1 MTKQVQLR
9 RGTTAEHQVFT
20 GAVGELTIDT
30 SIDVAVIH
38 DGVTPGGH
46 YLVGTGFGATVSQ
59 GIVNKSFIGIGTTTT
74 TGLDTTV
81 GDYQFI
87 VIGDSLLEGSVFA
100 RSLDVFYDPSVQ
112 RNGTLSDTNPNFIT
126 GIATD
131 NIRKGYFVTEDNLI
145 GAGTTVTI
153 IGINSIGISIPHTVV
168 GSSITSITFTD
179 PRAGRTSLY
188 FLEAYQSIL
197 QEAGI
202 TTSYTQDAFI
212 NAGIITSAGISTA
225 SINNVYV
232 NAGILTTVNITTANI
247 SDLFANSGIITSAG
261 ISTASINNVY
271 INTGILT
278 TVGVTSA
285 RIDNLYVTTG
295 IITGLTADTL
305 LSSNAYIASGIVTNL
320 YTTTLSASNL
330 YSAAGIIT
338 NLYTTTLSAS
348 NLYSASGIVTNL
360 YTTTLSVNDAYV
372 NSGIITN
379 AGISTANVSN
389 LNVDLGIATGFNI
402 GRSGIVSAYINTG
415 IITAIHVED
424 TAWIN
429 NAKINSGVVTTAG
442 ITSSAYVNDLYYNVG
457 LGTTGHITDV
467 WIGNA
472 YVNSGVT
479 TSSRVGFSTLD
490 TAFISTS
497 YTNTGF
503 ATYFNVTGVGT
514 IQRLES
520 FVGVITYLN
529 GSDINYSGI
538 ATIGNMTVGIGNT
551 DVIIE
556 GDARI
561 TGVLTVGSASIRISG
576 DDATISGV
584 STFISDTGTI
594 TNLVGSN
601 VQYTGITTFNRV
613 GVSTLT
619 FVGINTQLGNQ
630 DKSVRIELSKAGVAT
645 NYTIVLPPE
654 PGTAGQ
660 VLGVLPGQGNRL
672 GFTTAGLFE
681 NRYYVSAQNGD
692 DTFDGKALPV
702 KTIKRAAQLASF
714 DSFIIPGQRYLDA
727 GDLLD
732 ANKTFMQEEV
742 IAYLEF
748 NFENIATDYPD
759 YDESTYKTRIGNAI
773 DALAY
778 DVRFG
783 GNSKS
788 IENAFA
794 YWNIVPDPDE
804 SYVDGEEELV
814 IFALDY
820 LKFIAQYCINNQT
833 PPTLYQTAVSQSF
846 DYEQISDP
854 LNNNA
859 NYFHRSKDARN
870 LIVGNRQEII
880 DKSLASVAVGVGST
894 FFFPGET
901 ESNER
906 SRYYDSYKLITVNKQ
921 EILDKS
927 LASVA
932 VGFPSSWYFPGDS
945 ASNGRSRYFD
955 AYRLIVQ
962 NKREIVDKSLA
973 SVAVYVDSSNQFY
986 FPGDPETNAR
996 SRYYDG
1002 YRLIQKNKQEIVDK
1016 ALASVAIGYSDFYV
1030 PGEAQT
1036 TGRSRYADAYRL
1048 IQQNKQQIIDNAWD
1062 ATVYQYP
1069 EVTSTQD
1076 KCKRDL
1082 GYFIDAIS
1090 ADVFTGGNNYVREF
1104 TGFYFV
1110 GVGSTSLAGEETQT
1124 RFAFDQA
1131 RVGMQSAV
1139 SNQLTI
1145 QDLTVTAGPTVYGGG
1160 TNVSNT
1166 SPSSC
1171 TDVQNTIAT
1180 LTGIATVAIG
1190 AGNTSTFPAINL
1202 GLYDLW
1208 EVGSSVGVG
1217 TTNPVGLKKCARDL
1231 GYFVDAISA
1240 DIFTGGNSYSREFTG
1255 FYFAGIGTTS
1265 LIGEESQS
1273 IYAFRSAMTL
1283 MRGAVSNQLNYQ
1295 DRGITTGPALYNS
1308 GGATIGVTSTIAC
1321 TDVQNNVTTLVG
1333 IVTVSIGAGNTS
1345 SLPAVNYGYFASVGV
1360 GSTGSPGGRKCAR
1373 DLGYLVDAVATDV
1386 FTGGNKYSR
1395 EFALFY
1401 YSNGNPTGIGSTERD
1416 ESVYAFKSAS
1426 GYMQMA
1432 ITNNLNYQNLYVT
1445 PDPLTNYNRSTL
1457 SCANVR
1463 SNIDSLVGIVTV
1475 TIGAGTSA
1483 GITGVNTGFYDA
1495 DKLLISGSA
1504 GAIATSGIGSTSSPG
1519 STKCAR
1525 DLSLFIE
1532 AVSTDVFTGGNNYVR
1547 SFTGFYFNVAGQPIT
1562 NGLVGET
1569 TESNYAFEKARDYM
1583 KLAVTNQLNQRDL
1596 TITAD
1601 PVTGFNTDPSSCSNV
1616 QSTITTLTGIVT
1628 TAIGSGSTAGIG
1640 TTTNYGY
1647 FVVNSTYNVKNVSG
1661 FVVGIGSTNVVGGRK
1676 CARDLGYI
1684 VDAIAQDVAYGTNQ
1698 HTIYA
1703 TKRYF
1708 DGAGV
1713 AKTNGL
1719 LGEEVASAYA
1729 FKSLGTYAKRAVVNW
1744 LNYQDLTIQNDV
1756 SVGSTN
1762 KNVNV
1767 CANTRS
1773 TIDSLVGI
1781 LTGAVLSGSLS
1792 GITSV
1797 NLGLTDCADVRSAIV
1812 NYVGIIT
1819 TIVGFGT
1826 TASPTKVFPQTQ
1838 SKPVCIIVEAGD
1850 YVEDNPILLYD
1861 DIAIVGDNLR
1871 NTIIRPLNGGK
1882 DLFRVRNGV
1891 YVTGFAMK
1899 DAVDAAGVPLT
1910 TWNYAVAFDDPND
1923 PLTSR
1928 TGYATKL
1935 DKPLITRSPYI
1946 QNCSILSFLGAN
1958 GILVD
1963 GSKVQSPNTP
1973 LIKQE
1978 AETPLVGDQPEQ
1990 GKSMVAAAFTMVSF
2004 GGIGW
2009 RTINDGYA
2017 QVVSCFQIFCRYGSL
2032 TQSGGYLSITN
2043 SATNFGLYALRSTGF
2058 SQNSFAFDRGRIA
2071 ATGTSGGLTTLKV
2084 VGLGRSD
2091 QDLYVARF
2099 FNNANQDVTSNFKSN
2114 PVTSEFVGTAVTAG
2128 GVVNISSDTI
2138 NITSHPFSNGDTVV
2152 YFGDE
2157 QVIPNRVIGGL
2168 VNGNQYYVVYVD
2180 SNSFRLSEDDS
2191 LTRIVDLTSASTGIH
2206 TIQKSTFEFFASS
2219 VIERHNSYQELT
2231 LATGIGTTCNFVS
2244 GREITQTVVG
2254 GTALGIAV
2262 TYSQTTRKLLV
2273 SVELSQGTRRNFAV
2287 SNGVTVLDLT
2297 DHSGTPIGVGVTVVA
2312 GISTYWTTNSKVDT
2326 TLAGQAIQ
2334 GVQNLPE
2341 TYKLHWHRPSI
2352 INSSSHTW
2360 EYSGSGIDYNA
2371 LPQNGGRTVTKS
2383 EQVSERGGR
2392 VYSSGTNELG
2402 DFKIGDFIT
2411 AFNRT
2416 GNIIFNN
2423 TVTIGTLDSI
2433 RLSLSGGV
2441 AIEEF
2446 STDGGMGDNELG
2458 GPLNKRVS
2466 TQLAIR
2472 TFLNNRLGGFIDKSV
2487 STNAIPNAIVQLN
2500 AIGQINSDLI
2510 PPKVSNYYRTPYNF
2524 GRLQLHNQIPA
2535 TKLGNGDTVVEP
2547 QSPYVLVSDTY
2558 SQYLVLSNNNVYN
2571 FQDGDVIKSVLNQ
2584 GEVTGIVTRPPY
2596 IGVNTNL
2603 GITTNTGLTFANVGY
2618 GTTGLVRGVAL
2629 TLKNLTGGSGYSQ
2642 AGIYT
2647 GVRFD
2652 TASGIGTGITGTIT
2666 VSAAGTVQ
2674 SVAINTGGRYFAVN
2688 DILSVND
2695 PTPIGGRSGGSN
2707 FTVQIASVETRLY
2720 INLVNG
2726 VKFAPTT
2733 ALPDYIVDRNAVAI
2747 STNLGVSTNFTFDGT
2762 SIDVGGNV
2770 DFTND
2775 RITTTFQPFGD
2786 GDPVRYSTTG
2796 TVISPLIADTIYYVK
2811 KVGIGSYTIH
2821 SNYAVGADSKIDLTS
2836 SGTGVQSFTRVGVVT
2851 NTQQLVL
2858 VNHGFSQGDPVQI
2871 NAAAGVGTLPTG
2883 LTTGYYYFVGS
2894 ATTNSFTL
2902 HPSRNAAL
2910 ASANGLL
2917 LDPISLGTN
2926 GSGIVSYTKQNIS
2939 FTDVVNTS
2947 GQESTNWAAVGGGDI
2962 DASNIISGV
2971 VNTSRLAGSGSANN
2985 ETYLRGDSKWAKAVG
3000 SVGFGTTQPVQVF
3013 ATSTDNAPNGV
3024 GINTY
3029 YGNVEIRLNRCLPT
3043 IDLYSTLGV
3052 AQFKTSTFNVGS
3064 DGQIQIKASTA
3075 GGDVDAATLG
3085 GNNSAYHLDV
3095 TNHQGTIPVT
3105 RGGTGLA
3112 AAPPSGSLLIGNGSA
3127 YTLTTTPTLEGLLTT
3142 QSIAV
3147 GANHDISF
3155 TTGTWTGEKAGKI
3168 QFSSNNLFLQFTTSL
3183 IGRNASGTNVFTL
3196 GNSGNA
3202 SFSGTVTGTQL
3213 VSNIAQGTAPL
3224 TITSTTEVTNL
3235 NAQLHNGLLASATY
3249 TNGTANIVS
3258 RDTSGNFTAGRVTL
3272 DGTGSATA
3280 ASITF
3285 TGSTSRWLDFGTTG
3299 SAAPAFTTRSAGA
3312 KIVLNNA
3319 ITASAADYAF
3329 GIESG
3334 SLWSG
3339 VPTTSQSFKWY
3350 GGTTLAAT
3358 LTGAGALT
3366 LVGALSATTLTS
3378 TVATGTAPLTVT
3390 STTTVT
3396 NLSADLL
3403 DGLNS
3408 ATAATAN
3415 TIVARDA
3422 SGNITGARVDSTTS
3436 RSTTHDITSDTNNRF
3451 VSGAL
3456 YLRGTSPTVYLRDT
3470 DHNSAQLHCNSNI
3483 FYVLRGGNDT
3493 ETATQVNSVWPMQ
3506 IDLTNNNMTVGG
3518 TVTASSD
3525 VRFKKN
3531 IETIQDA
3538 LEKVLNMRGVTFER
3552 LETPGTEIGVIAQE
3566 VEEVAPELV
3575 TTDGN
3580 GFKAVAYANITALLI
3595 EAIKEQQVQINELRD
3610 EIKKLKGE

>member
-131 NIRKGYFVTEDNLI
+131 NIRKGYFVTEDNFI
-145 GAGTTVTI
+145 GAGATVTI

-179 PRAGRTSLY
+179 GRAGRTNLY

-330 YSAAGIIT
+330 YSA
-338 NLYTTTLSAS
+338 
-348 NLYSASGIVTNL
+348 SGIVTNL

-402 GRSGIVSAYINTG
+402 GQSGIVSAYINTG

-429 NAKINSGVVTTAG
+429 NAKINSGIVTTAG

-503 ATYFNVTGVGT
+503 ATYFNATGVGT

-630 DKSVRIELSKAGVAT
+630 DKSVRLELSKSGVAT

-794 YWNIVPDPDE
+794 YWNIVPNPDE
-804 SYVDGEEELV
+804 SYVAGEEELV

-1963 GSKVQSPNTP
+1963 GAKVQSPNTP

-2058 SQNSFAFDRGRIA
+2058 SPNSFAFDRGRIA

-2099 FNNANQDVTSNFKSN
+2099 FNNANQDVTSNFKSS

-2128 GVVNISSDTI
+2128 GVVNISADTI

-2157 QVIPNRVIGGL
+2157 QVIPNRIIGGL

-2219 VIERHNSYQELT
+2219 VIERHNAYQELT

-2273 SVELSQGTRRNFAV
+2273 SVELSAGTRRNFAV
-2287 SNGVTVLDLT
+2287 SNGLTVLDLT
-2297 DHSGTPIGVGVTVVA
+2297 DHSGTPIGVGVTFVA
-2312 GISTYWTTNSKVDT
+2312 GISSYWTTNSKIDT

-2707 FTVQIASVETRLY
+2707 FTIQIASVETRLY
-2720 INLVNG
+2720 INLLNG

-2858 VNHGFSQGDPVQI
+2858 VNHGFTQGDPVQI

-2910 ASANGLL
+2910 ASANGLI

-2971 VNTSRLAGSGSANN
+2971 VNTTRLAGSGSANN

-3085 GNNSAYHLDV
+3085 GNNSSYHLDV

-3147 GANHDISF
+3147 AANHDISF

-3436 RSTTHDITSDTNNRF
+3436 RSTTHDITADTNNRF
-3451 VSGAL
+3451 QQGTLV
-3456 YLRGTSPTVYLRDT
+3456 LRNASPTIYLRDT
-3470 DHNSAQLHCNSNI
+3470 DHNVSMIHCNSNI
-3483 FYVLRGGNDT
+3483 FYVLRGATDS
-3493 ETATQVNSVWPMQ
+3493 ETWTQVNSVWPMQ
-3506 IDLTNNNMTVGG
+3506 IDLTNNNATFGG

-3531 IETIQDA
+3531 IATIQDA
-3538 LEKVLNMRGVTFER
+3538 LDKVLNMRGVTFER

-3566 VEEVAPELV
+3566 VEEVVPEVV
-3575 TTDGN
+3575 TTDAN
-3580 GFKAVAYANITALLI
+3580 GHKSVAYANLTALLI
-3595 EAIKEQQVQINELRD
+3595 EAVKAQQVQIDELRD